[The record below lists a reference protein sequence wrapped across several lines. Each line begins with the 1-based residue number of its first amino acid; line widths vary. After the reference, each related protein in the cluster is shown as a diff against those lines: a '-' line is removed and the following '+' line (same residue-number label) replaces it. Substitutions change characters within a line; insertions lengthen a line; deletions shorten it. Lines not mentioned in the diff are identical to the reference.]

1 MALPFKEGDTIVAL
15 ATPPGRGALA
25 LVRLSGAYAWDIA
38 QRCWRGRGDEA
49 PRLARVGEL
58 SHPVSEEAID
68 RAVLILWRRPA
79 SYTGEDMAEFT
90 LHAGPSVVAAALE
103 AFAAAG
109 ARPAEAGEFTW
120 RAVAHGKLN
129 LSQAQAVADLA
140 AARTGA
146 ARRDALRR
154 MAGELSNRLNAIRE
168 AVVEARGLVEAHI
181 DFGVP
186 AAAAEVYELVY
197 GAALEARALV
207 ARGRERE
214 VLTEGALVAL
224 AGAPNAGKSTLF
236 NALAGAERAI
246 VHHEPGTTRDVIEA
260 AVVVGGALV
269 RLADMAGL
277 GESNGAVEAEGM
289 RRARKLVEDAA
300 LVLWLDD
307 VSAEPAAAPPAVPA
321 EKLIKVL
328 SKVDLKPHA
337 KRPPVLDAEKII
349 MVSAQTA
356 AGLDYLRAAIAA
368 RLGPAAGDAGYD
380 EGLSLS
386 SRERFLVDNTAR
398 HLMAAA
404 ERLEDRGE
412 IDEIAAEE
420 LGLAADALGRV
431 CGAVD
436 VEEVYDEVFKRFCL
450 GK

>member
-1 MALPFKEGDTIVAL
+1 MKTMFKEGDTIVAL

-25 LVRLSGAYAWDIA
+25 IIRLSGAYAWPIA
-38 QRCWRGRGDEA
+38 ARCWHGHGDETA
-49 PRLARVGEL
+49 RVARVGEL
-58 SHPVSEEAID
+58 SNPVTDEAVD
-68 RAVLILWRRPA
+68 RAVLILWKRPA

-103 AFAAAG
+103 AFVAAG
-109 ARPAEAGEFTW
+109 ARPAEPGEFTW
-120 RAVAHGKLN
+120 RAVGRGKLN

-154 MAGELSNRLNAIRE
+154 MAGELSGRLNAIRE

-186 AAAAEVYELVY
+186 AATTQVYELAH
-197 GAALEARALV
+197 GAALEARALLEHGR
-207 ARGRERE
+207 AREA
-214 VLTEGALVAL
+214 LTEGALVAF

-246 VHHEPGTTRDVIEA
+246 VHEEPGTTRDVLEA
-260 AVVVGGALV
+260 AVVVGGVLV

-289 RRARKLVEDAA
+289 RRARKLVDDAA
-300 LVLWLDD
+300 LVIWLDD
-307 VSAEPAAAPPAVPA
+307 VSSEPTAGAPPVAA
-321 EKLIKVL
+321 DKLLRIL
-328 SKVDLKPHA
+328 SKADLKPHA
-337 KRPPVLDAEKII
+337 KRPPVLDADRII
-349 MVSAQTA
+349 MVSGKTG
-356 AGLDYLRAAIAA
+356 AGLDYLRGEVAA
-368 RLGPAAGDAGYD
+368 RLGPSAGDAGDD

-386 SRERFLVDNTAR
+386 SRERLLIAKTAR
-398 HLMAAA
+398 HLEAAA
-404 ERLEDRGE
+404 ARLEDRGD
-412 IDEIAAEE
+412 IDELAAEE

-436 VEEVYDEVFKRFCL
+436 VEEIYDEVFKRFCL